1 MALESATNFKA
12 ATALAA
18 VQLTAALQDTV
29 KTELAAE
36 VKQPYQPLRRIDKL
50 FILNNATGVYTSND
64 AYIDLAYAGNFPN
77 VGSNTKGI
85 GNILPVLVSADVEIA
100 APSDIVLVFDKPIS
114 KLEALAVA
122 GTVTTEKTIT
132 GFSVDGATVT
142 IFVSSPY
149 IVSDTI
155 TASGIFYVGNNQ
167 VTLAAEAVT
176 NNIV

>member
-29 KTELAAE
+29 KTELAKE

-50 FILNNATGVYTSND
+50 FILDPATGVYTSND
-64 AYIDLAYAGNFPN
+64 VYIDAAYLGNFPN
-77 VGSNTKGI
+77 VGSKTKGI
-85 GNILPVLVSADVEIA
+85 GDIVPVLVSADVEIA
-100 APSDIVLVFDKPIS
+100 APADIVLVFDAPIS
-114 KLEALAVA
+114 RAEALAVA

-132 GFSVDGATVT
+132 GLSVDGVTVT
-142 IFVSSPY
+142 ITVSSPY

-155 TASGIFYVGNNQ
+155 TTSGVYFVGNNQ